1 MQYSDRWQELLD
13 LADRP
18 RTVTADGATAR
29 MALASADPDRSGGSS
44 TPAVEGGGEGLKHSD
59 GPWTSAS
66 GAAGTLR
73 TNTALSRNRLGTA
86 REGVASGAK
95 GLSSLTAMTAV
106 RESWEERLAS
116 VRDECGFLEG
126 ALSKVAKEMG
136 ETETAVKNSF
146 GAMKKGD
153 RR

>member
-1 MQYSDRWQELLD
+1 
-13 LADRP
+13 
-18 RTVTADGATAR
+18 
-29 MALASADPDRSGGSS
+29 
-44 TPAVEGGGEGLKHSD
+44 
-59 GPWTSAS
+59 
-66 GAAGTLR
+66 
-73 TNTALSRNRLGTA
+73 
-86 REGVASGAK
+86 
-95 GLSSLTAMTAV
+95 MTAV

-116 VRDECGFLEG
+116 LRDECGFLEG